1 MPETA
6 FLITIDT
13 EGDDLWAQPHEITT
27 HNARHLPR
35 FQTLCERFGFKPTYL
50 TNYEMAMSDAFVEFA
65 RDALSRGTAEIG
77 MHLHAW
83 NTPPLE
89 PLTADDFRFQPYL
102 IEYPRSVMREKI
114 RTLTGLLEERFQ
126 RKTVSH
132 RAGRWAFDGRYAEL
146 LIEQGYRADC
156 SVTPETNWRSVR
168 GDPAGSGGSDYTGFP
183 GRAYFLD
190 PADISRPA
198 PTGELLEVPMTVR
211 ASRLYRAAP
220 WAYRI
225 PLVRRYANRLSLGLG
240 WLCPVQ
246 PTISAPLERHLAAML
261 DVASAVRS
269 TGIDYVEFMLHSSEL
284 MPGGSPKFRRS
295 EDIELLYE
303 QLEILFGEIAA
314 WCSGMTLR
322 EFREAARARLPP
334 QHDPLFGP
342 EPQPPPRLELDGP
355 R

>member
-1 MPETA
+1 MPKAA

-13 EGDDLWAQPHEITT
+13 EGDDLWAQPREITT

-35 FQTLCERFGFKPTYL
+35 FQALCERFGFKPTYL

-65 RDALSRGTAEIG
+65 RDALSRGSAEIG

-102 IEYPRSVMREKI
+102 IEYPRTVMREKI
-114 RTLTGLLEERFQ
+114 RTLTGLLEERFGE
-126 RKTVSH
+126 KMVSH

-156 SVTPETNWRSVR
+156 SVTPGTSWRAVR
-168 GDPAGSGGSDYTGFP
+168 GDPAGSGGTDYTGFP
-183 GRAYFLD
+183 GYAYFLD
-190 PADISRPA
+190 PSDISRPA
-198 PTGELLEVPMTVR
+198 PAGELLEVPMTVR

-225 PLVRRYANRLSLGLG
+225 PLVRRYANRLSLGIG

-261 DVASAVRS
+261 DVARAVRS
-269 TGIDYVEFMLHSSEL
+269 TGVDYVEFMLHSSEL
-284 MPGGSPKFRRS
+284 MPGGSPKFRRN

-303 QLEILFGEIAA
+303 QLEILLGEIAA
-314 WCSGMTLR
+314 WCAGSTLR
-322 EFREAARARLPP
+322 EFQEAARARSAR
-334 QHDPLFGP
+334 QHDSVLRP
-342 EPQPPPRLELDGP
+342 EPQPPPRLELERP